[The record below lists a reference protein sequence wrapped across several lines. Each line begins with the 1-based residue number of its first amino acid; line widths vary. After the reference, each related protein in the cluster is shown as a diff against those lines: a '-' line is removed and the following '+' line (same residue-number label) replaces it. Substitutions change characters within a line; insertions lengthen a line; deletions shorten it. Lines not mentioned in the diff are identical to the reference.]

1 MGISQGKTF
10 QYLICRNIY
19 KKFISEQHFLTKN
32 HPIIYFSL
40 SDGPNNFVI
49 DQKLYSNIRLI
60 VFLLFSFFSSFLFF
74 SLLFSL
80 STFSLISC
88 EVGSIMNNS
97 YLHMRSHIYLA
108 AFQNRSYSFHFGF
121 PFGRNNI
128 WKSTDII
135 FCTSF
140 LSF

>member
-60 VFLLFSFFSSFLFF
+60 VILLFSSLFP
-74 SLLFSL
+74 L
-80 STFSLISC
+80 FSLISC

>member
-60 VFLLFSFFSSFLFF
+60 VFLLFSSFLFS
-74 SLLFSL
+74 SLFPL
-80 STFSLISC
+80 FSLISC
-88 EVGSIMNNS
+88 EVDSIMNNS

>member
-19 KKFISEQHFLTKN
+19 KKFISEQHFLTGN

-40 SDGPNNFVI
+40 SEGTNNFVI

-60 VFLLFSFFSSFLFF
+60 VFLLFSSFLF
-74 SLLFSL
+74 SYLFPL
-80 STFSLISC
+80 FSLISC
-88 EVGSIMNNS
+88 EVDSIMNNS

>member
-60 VFLLFSFFSSFLFF
+60 VILLFSSLFP
-74 SLLFSL
+74 L
-80 STFSLISC
+80 FSLISC
-88 EVGSIMNNS
+88 EVDSIMNNS